1 MFKRTLAILLVA
13 LMLVSTLVACA
24 GDGDTTAETTAA
36 PAASTTA
43 APAETTA
50 PKTTAFD
57 PFAGFDPNLKFEGR
71 TFTIHNANRGSS
83 WYTRIS
89 VVSEE
94 QTGDIINDAMF
105 TRQSKVEERFGI
117 KIAEVES
124 NDLSGDIRREIQAN
138 TGDYNMAFANN
149 MGCMALAAEGNF
161 LDLNDIPQL
170 KLDNPWWDQRAREDM
185 SINNKLYYITGAFD
199 ITRLDGIRTVYYN
212 KNLAKEYNLGDLYA
226 LVDNGTWTL
235 DKYTEMCMT
244 VKADLDG
251 DTKASDGDRYGV
263 VSYNELLAD
272 TLIAGAG
279 FKYIDKDQN
288 DLLVSNIDSEAFYDA
303 YEKIRHIMHDDSM
316 NYCVR
321 VNTGTGKGDRAAEYL
336 FMGDQALFYSECMAW
351 TRELRKM
358 DSDFGVLPPPKLNE
372 EQDRYYAIVVNPWNM
387 VVLSNNADLEF
398 TGTIMEA
405 LNAASYDTIIP
416 AYIDITLMGRVAR
429 DPETVRMLELV
440 FDNLYYLIHHS
451 DIVTR
456 GTVQSAVMGN
466 NANIAS
472 TLKTTS
478 KVNAKLLER
487 TNAKFTKEG

>member
-1 MFKRTLAILLVA
+1 MLKRTLALALVA

-24 GDGDTTAETTAA
+24 GDGGSTETTAA

-43 APAETTA
+43 ASAESNT
-50 PKTTAFD
+50 PETTAFD
-57 PFAGFDPNLKFEGR
+57 PFAGFDENLRYDGH

-105 TRQSKVEERFGI
+105 TRQSKVEERFGV
-117 KIAEVES
+117 KIVEVES

-149 MGCMALAAEGNF
+149 MACMSLAAEGNF
-161 LDLNDIPQL
+161 YDLNDIEQL
-170 KLDNPWWDQRAREDM
+170 NLDQPWWDQRAREDM
-185 SINNKLYYITGAFD
+185 SINNKLFYITGAFD

-212 KNLAKEYNLGDLYA
+212 KSLANEYNLGDLYA
-226 LVDNGTWTL
+226 MVDNGTWTL
-235 DKYTEMCMT
+235 DKYTEMCMA

-251 DTKASDGDRYGV
+251 NTVASDGDRYGV

-272 TLIAGAG
+272 TLIAGCG
-279 FKYIDKDQN
+279 FKYIDKDQD
-288 DLLVSNIDSEAFYDA
+288 DLLISNLESEAFYSA
-303 YEKIRHIMHDDSM
+303 YEKIRHIMHDDNM

-321 VNTGTGKGDRAAEYL
+321 KNTGTGKGDRAAEYL
-336 FMGDQALFYSECMAW
+336 FMGNQSLFYSECMAW

-358 DSDFGVLPPPKLNE
+358 ESDFGVLPPPKLDE
-372 EQDRYYAIVVNPWNM
+372 AQDRYYAIVLNPWNM
-387 VVLSNNADLEF
+387 VVLSNNNDLEF
-398 TGTIMEA
+398 TGNIMEA

-440 FDNLYYLIHHS
+440 FDNLYYIVHHS
-451 DIVTR
+451 DVITR
-456 GTVQSAVMGN
+456 STVQSALTGN

-487 TNAKFTKEG
+487 TNAKFTVEG

>member
-1 MFKRTLAILLVA
+1 MLKRTLAIALAA
-13 LMLVSTLVACA
+13 LMLVSSLVACA
-24 GDGDTTAETTAA
+24 GDGGATTETTAAPVAETTAA
-36 PAASTTA
+36 PAESTV
-43 APAETTA
+43 PE
-50 PKTTAFD
+50 TTAFD
-57 PFAGFDPNLKFEGR
+57 PFAGFDPNLKYEGK

-89 VVSEE
+89 VVATE
-94 QTGDIINDAMF
+94 QTGDVINDAMF
-105 TRQSKVEERFGI
+105 TRQSMVEERFGV
-117 KIAEVES
+117 KIQEIES

-149 MGCMALAAEGNF
+149 MGCMSLAAEGNF
-161 LDLNDIPQL
+161 MNLNDIPQL

-185 SINNKLYYITGAFD
+185 SINNKLFYITGAFD

-212 KNLAKEYNLGDLYA
+212 KNLANEYNLGDLYA

-235 DKYTEMCMT
+235 DKYTEMCMA

-251 DTKASDGDRYGV
+251 NTVASDGDRYGV

-288 DLLVSNIDSEAFYDA
+288 DLLVSNINSEAFYDA
-303 YEKIRHIMHDDSM
+303 YEKIRHIMHDDNM

-321 VNTGTGKGDRAAEYL
+321 KNTSTGKGDRAAELL

-358 DSDFGVLPPPKLNE
+358 ESDFGVLPPPKLNE
-372 EQDRYYAIVVNPWNM
+372 AQDRYYAIVINPWNM
-387 VVLSNNADLEF
+387 VVLSNNNDLEF
-398 TGTIMEA
+398 TGDIMEA
-405 LNAASYDTIIP
+405 LNAASYKP
-416 AYIDITLMGRVAR
+416 VVSAYIDITLMGRVAR

-440 FDNLYYLIHHS
+440 FDNLYYLVHHS
-451 DIVTR
+451 DILTR
-456 GTVQSAVMGN
+456 GSVQSALTGN

-472 TLKTTS
+472 TLKTTM
-478 KVNAKLLER
+478 KVNEKLLQR
-487 TNAKFTKEG
+487 TNAKFTEKD